1 MIERKDL
8 LAFEFYRKKPFK
20 GSDRGM
26 RYMIIKEEDWLKAY
40 AWPEPF
46 SFEATSE
53 EKKIYSLF
61 DFSEEGL
68 TEAMNWLNSVQK
80 EIASEAREP
89 ISDRA

>member
-1 MIERKDL
+1 MIERKEL

-26 RYMIIKEEDWLKAY
+26 RYMISKEEDRLKAY

-46 SFEATSE
+46 SFEVTSE
-53 EKKIYSLF
+53 EKKIFRLF

-68 TEAMNWLNSVQK
+68 TEAMDWLNSVQK
-80 EIASEAREP
+80 QIASEAREP
-89 ISDRA
+89 IYDKA